1 MHLPFFSKKS
11 PSTASPQLTYKQ
23 AVTTLQDLIAPAGL
37 KISPG
42 FLKLGDKY
50 YSTLFILTYPRYL
63 ASNWF
68 SNIVNLDESFDISIF
83 FHPINTNKVV
93 RELRQKSA
101 QVQAQISIEAERGL
115 VRNPLLEEGLRNIEE
130 LRTLIQQGNEKLFDV
145 GVYITFSAKS
155 AEGLKKVKNKIS
167 NLLEQQLVYAKPTL
181 FRQFEGLESS
191 FPLGLDRLLTATPLN
206 SQPASTFFPFSSL
219 DLTQNKGILYGIN
232 QQNNGL
238 IIFDRFSL
246 PNANMVAFAQTG
258 AGKSYAVKLEILRS
272 LLLGTNIIVID
283 PEYEYKYLTES
294 LGGTYFKIAVASED
308 HINPFELP
316 IVREDETSEEVFKN
330 HILNLTGLIK
340 IMIGGATPQEEI
352 ILDKAITQTYASRDI
367 FPNNLQERKNPPLME
382 DLEKV
387 LRNIEGGENL
397 AAKLYKYT
405 KGTYAGFL
413 NQPSNIDISK
423 RLVIFG
429 LRDLEEEL
437 RPIAM
442 YVVLNYVWTA
452 IRQVLRKRLMIIDE
466 GWWLLQHEESA
477 SFLFGLVKRARKYYL
492 GVTFISQD
500 IEDALNS
507 PYGKPLITN
516 SALALLMRQSP
527 ANIDRLGDAFGL
539 TEQEKSILLQAS
551 VGTGLF
557 FAEDKHAAIQV
568 VASYA
573 EDQIIT
579 SNPAEILRIKKAK
592 KEMQGQ
598 QREKKQE

>member
-115 VRNPLLEEGLRNIEE
+115 VRNPLLEEGLKNIEE